1 MDCLPLIVT
10 GNHSGNIKTST
21 KETPWDSS
29 DEISAFI
36 CHFLWS
42 FWSMVHRKRMTN
54 QLRIQDGVASLAFQ
68 HDLGI
73 AINTSSI
80 HVMSCHVLMLYKL
93 PIGPKW
99 SKDQSYSS
107 WCLVHLFWIPTT
119 DFLTVACFDKKIRP
133 AAQHVALH
141 LLSHGATWPL
151 HWLSTTFNHQ
161 QRI

>member
-42 FWSMVHRKRMTN
+42 FWSMVHGKHMTN

-80 HVMSCHVLMLYKL
+80 HVMSCHVLMRYKL
-93 PIGPKW
+93 SIGPKW
-99 SKDQSYSS
+99 SKRSKLQFMVPGATILNPDHR
-107 WCLVHLFWIPTT
+107 LPHRRMFWQ
-119 DFLTVACFDKKIRP
+119 KIRP